1 MGKGGKRMLRVWV
14 DEILWKGEKKIL
26 KKRKQRGC
34 RFEKRKSAV
43 KVEKKQVKKKEKF
56 ME

>member
-1 MGKGGKRMLRVWV
+1 MLRIWV

-26 KKRKQRGC
+26 KKRKQKGC